1 MIKFMM
7 HGCNGKMGRMIT
19 EIVKGEENV
28 TIAAG
33 VDSYTEVPNEYP
45 VFDSVEKCDVDVDVV
60 IDFSTAGAVDALLDY
75 CVEKKLPVVLCTTG
89 LSEEQLKKVEEASKK
104 TAVLKSANMSL
115 GINLLLKLLKDAA
128 KVLAPAGYDIEIVE
142 RHHNQKLDAP
152 SGTALALAIAL
163 YSVIR
168 QKSWGQRWV
177 EILNTWSIS
186 MPTFC
191 AGVIFILIFSI
202 WLGWLPVLGSFILPV
217 VIMALDNG
225 GQIVKPLSEELKES
239 ASLPHIRTARAKG
252 LSPLRIAIYHILPN
266 TTGILLS
273 LSGLVL
279 GSLVAGTLTMEIL
292 FGLPGLGSLTLNA
305 IHGRDTPVVLACV
318 AFIAV
323 SLVLIN
329 TAVDI
334 LRQMADPRTAS

>member
-1 MIKFMM
+1 MVHIGIKTMKNLFRLLSEL
-7 HGCNGKMGRMIT
+7 GKGLVQCAA
-19 EIVKGEENV
+19 IVTLTFIFCR
-28 TIAAG
+28 TIPGDA
-33 VDSYTEVPNEYP
+33 
-45 VFDSVEKCDVDVDVV
+45 VDVLGIEGGLTAEQALEMRREMGLADPWFVQFFHWLDAALNGDLGTSLRFGRPV
-60 IDFSTAGAVDALLDY
+60 AELIANALPVTLKLAGASFAL
-75 CVEKKLPVVLCTTG
+75 
-89 LSEEQLKKVEEASKK
+89 
-104 TAVLKSANMSL
+104 
-115 GINLLLKLLKDAA
+115 
-128 KVLAPAGYDIEIVE
+128 
-142 RHHNQKLDAP
+142 
-152 SGTALALAIAL
+152 GTALALAIAL

-191 AGVIFILIFSI
+191 AGVIFTLIFSI

>member
-1 MIKFMM
+1 MKAHFGTQTMKKVF
-7 HGCNGKMGRMIT
+7 HLLSQLGKGLLQCAAIVTLTYIFCRAIPGDAVDVMGIEGGLTAEQALEMRR
-19 EIVKGEENV
+19 ELGLADPWFVQFFHWLEA
-28 TIAAG
+28 AAG
-33 VDSYTEVPNEYP
+33 GDLGTSLRFGRP
-45 VFDSVEKCDVDVDVV
+45 VAEMIAHALPVTLKL
-60 IDFSTAGAVDALLDY
+60 AGASFAL
-75 CVEKKLPVVLCTTG
+75 G
-89 LSEEQLKKVEEASKK
+89 L
-104 TAVLKSANMSL
+104 
-115 GINLLLKLLKDAA
+115 
-128 KVLAPAGYDIEIVE
+128 
-142 RHHNQKLDAP
+142 
-152 SGTALALAIAL
+152 ALALAAAL
-163 YSVIR
+163 YSVKR
-168 QKSWGQRWV
+168 KNAWGQRWV
-177 EILNTWSIS
+177 EMLNTWSIS

-191 AGVIFILIFSI
+191 AGVIFILIFCI

-217 VIMALDNG
+217 IIMALDNS

-252 LSPLRIAIYHILPN
+252 LSSLRIALYHILPN

-292 FGLPGLGSLTLNA
+292 FGLPGLGSMTLNA

-329 TAVDI
+329 TVVDI

>member
-1 MIKFMM
+1 MKNLFRLLSEL
-7 HGCNGKMGRMIT
+7 GKGLVQCAA
-19 EIVKGEENV
+19 IVTLTFIFCR
-28 TIAAG
+28 TIPGDA
-33 VDSYTEVPNEYP
+33 
-45 VFDSVEKCDVDVDVV
+45 VDVLGIEGGLTAEQALEMRREMGLADPWFVQFFHWLDAALNGDLGTSLRFGRPV
-60 IDFSTAGAVDALLDY
+60 AELIANALPVTLKLAGASFAL
-75 CVEKKLPVVLCTTG
+75 
-89 LSEEQLKKVEEASKK
+89 
-104 TAVLKSANMSL
+104 
-115 GINLLLKLLKDAA
+115 
-128 KVLAPAGYDIEIVE
+128 
-142 RHHNQKLDAP
+142 
-152 SGTALALAIAL
+152 GTALALAIAL

>member
-1 MIKFMM
+1 MKNLFRLLSEL
-7 HGCNGKMGRMIT
+7 GKGLVQCAA
-19 EIVKGEENV
+19 IVTLTFIFCR
-28 TIAAG
+28 TIPGDA
-33 VDSYTEVPNEYP
+33 
-45 VFDSVEKCDVDVDVV
+45 VDVLGIEGGLTAEQALEMRREMGLADPWFVQFFHWLDAALNGDLGTSLRFGRPV
-60 IDFSTAGAVDALLDY
+60 AELIANALPVTLKLAGASFAL
-75 CVEKKLPVVLCTTG
+75 
-89 LSEEQLKKVEEASKK
+89 
-104 TAVLKSANMSL
+104 
-115 GINLLLKLLKDAA
+115 
-128 KVLAPAGYDIEIVE
+128 
-142 RHHNQKLDAP
+142 
-152 SGTALALAIAL
+152 GTALAVAIAL

>member
-1 MIKFMM
+1 MKNLFRLLSEL
-7 HGCNGKMGRMIT
+7 GKGLVQCAA
-19 EIVKGEENV
+19 IVTLTFIFCR
-28 TIAAG
+28 TIPGDA
-33 VDSYTEVPNEYP
+33 
-45 VFDSVEKCDVDVDVV
+45 VDVLGIEGGLTAEQSHEMRREMGLADPWFVQFFHWLDAALNGDLGTSLRFGRPV
-60 IDFSTAGAVDALLDY
+60 AELIANALPVTLKLAGASFAL
-75 CVEKKLPVVLCTTG
+75 
-89 LSEEQLKKVEEASKK
+89 
-104 TAVLKSANMSL
+104 
-115 GINLLLKLLKDAA
+115 
-128 KVLAPAGYDIEIVE
+128 
-142 RHHNQKLDAP
+142 
-152 SGTALALAIAL
+152 GTALALAIAL

>member
-1 MIKFMM
+1 MKNLFRLLSEL
-7 HGCNGKMGRMIT
+7 GKGLVQCAA
-19 EIVKGEENV
+19 IVTLTFIFCR
-28 TIAAG
+28 TIPGDA
-33 VDSYTEVPNEYP
+33 
-45 VFDSVEKCDVDVDVV
+45 VDVLGIEGGLTAEQALEMRREMGLADPWFVQFFHWLDAALNGDLGTSLRFGRPV
-60 IDFSTAGAVDALLDY
+60 AELIANALPVTLKLAGASFAL
-75 CVEKKLPVVLCTTG
+75 
-89 LSEEQLKKVEEASKK
+89 
-104 TAVLKSANMSL
+104 
-115 GINLLLKLLKDAA
+115 
-128 KVLAPAGYDIEIVE
+128 
-142 RHHNQKLDAP
+142 
-152 SGTALALAIAL
+152 GTALALAIAL

-191 AGVIFILIFSI
+191 AGAIFILIFSI

>member
-1 MIKFMM
+1 MKNLFRLLSEL
-7 HGCNGKMGRMIT
+7 GKGLVQCAA
-19 EIVKGEENV
+19 IVTLTFIFCR
-28 TIAAG
+28 TIPGDA
-33 VDSYTEVPNEYP
+33 
-45 VFDSVEKCDVDVDVV
+45 VDVLGIEGGLTAEQALEMRREMGLADPWFVQFFHWLDAALNGDLGTSLRFGRPV
-60 IDFSTAGAVDALLDY
+60 AELIANALPVTLKLAGASFAL
-75 CVEKKLPVVLCTTG
+75 
-89 LSEEQLKKVEEASKK
+89 
-104 TAVLKSANMSL
+104 
-115 GINLLLKLLKDAA
+115 
-128 KVLAPAGYDIEIVE
+128 
-142 RHHNQKLDAP
+142 
-152 SGTALALAIAL
+152 GTALALAIAL

-191 AGVIFILIFSI
+191 AGVIFTLIFSI

>member
-1 MIKFMM
+1 MKKLL
-7 HGCNGKMGRMIT
+7 HLVGELGKGLLQCAA
-19 EIVKGEENV
+19 IVTLTFIFCR
-28 TIAAG
+28 TIPGDA
-33 VDSYTEVPNEYP
+33 
-45 VFDSVEKCDVDVDVV
+45 VDVLG
-60 IDFSTAGAVDALLDY
+60 IEGGLTAEQALAMRREMGLADPWF
-75 CVEKKLPVVLCTTG
+75 VQFLHWLEAAANGDLGTSLRFGRPVAEMIANALPVT
-89 LSEEQLKKVEEASKK
+89 
-104 TAVLKSANMSL
+104 
-115 GINLLLKLLKDAA
+115 LKLAGESF
-128 KVLAPAGYDIEIVE
+128 VLG
-142 RHHNQKLDAP
+142 L
-152 SGTALALAIAL
+152 ALALFLAL

-168 QKSWGQRWV
+168 KNKWGERWV
-177 EILNTWSIS
+177 EILNTWSIA

-191 AGVIFILIFSI
+191 AGVICILIFSI
-202 WLGWLPVLGSFILPV
+202 WLGWLPVLGSFVLPV
-217 VIMALDNG
+217 IIMALDNG

-239 ASLPHIRTARAKG
+239 ACLPHIRTARAKG
-252 LSPLRIAIYHILPN
+252 LAPLRIALYHILPN

-323 SLVLIN
+323 CLVLIN